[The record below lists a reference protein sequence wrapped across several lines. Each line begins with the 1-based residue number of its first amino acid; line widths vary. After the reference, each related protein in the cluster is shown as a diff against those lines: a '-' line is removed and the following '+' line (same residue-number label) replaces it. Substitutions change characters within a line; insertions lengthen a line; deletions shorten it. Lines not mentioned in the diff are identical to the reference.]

1 MAGVRVSF
9 PALLEGPLSATG
21 DQIGLR
27 LFRNFPFVSNNVMC
41 KTCDM
46 CMLDA
51 RCQSRLAPLLVA
63 FMLLVALL
71 LKEVP

>member
-1 MAGVRVSF
+1 M
-9 PALLEGPLSATG
+9 
-21 DQIGLR
+21 GLR
-27 LFRNFPFVSNNVMC
+27 LFQNVPFNSNNVMC

-63 FMLLVALL
+63 FMLLLASL